1 MGAKYTEAQNKA
13 TQKYIKASYDTITL
27 RVPKGKRD
35 ELKDIAKN
43 KFDMSLQAFILAAVS
58 EKIRS
63 REV

>member
-27 RVPKGKRD
+27 RVSKGKRD

-43 KFDMSLQAFILAAVS
+43 KFGMSLQAFILEAVN
-58 EKIRS
+58 EKIAR
-63 REV
+63 REA